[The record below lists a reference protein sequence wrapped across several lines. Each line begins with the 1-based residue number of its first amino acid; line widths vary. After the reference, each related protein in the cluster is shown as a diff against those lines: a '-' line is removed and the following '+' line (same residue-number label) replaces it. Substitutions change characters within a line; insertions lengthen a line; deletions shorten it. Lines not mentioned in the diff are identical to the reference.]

1 MDETKRSTRNFLLS
15 MEQVD
20 VVNLELCHIRA
31 LAGIAIDQADQS
43 NEQIMTA
50 LMLLR
55 ERVGKIESLMQ
66 HAWDQSNQKAAA

>member
-1 MDETKRSTRNFLLS
+1 MAETKRSTLTCPLS

-20 VVNLELCHIRA
+20 VVNLELSHIRA
-31 LAGIAIDQADQS
+31 LAGIAMDQADQS
-43 NEQIMTA
+43 NGQIMTA

-66 HAWDQSNQKAAA
+66 RAWEQSNHKVAA